1 MAEFSIVI
9 PSRKAENLVPCVQA
23 VLKCEPD
30 LDPSRIIVIDDGA
43 RPDAEGALPGVT
55 WIAGVKPFIFARN
68 VNLGIVSVDHD
79 VILLN
84 DDALLKAHKGFSA
97 LSEAAQYR
105 WGLVSASTNCGNVCQ
120 EPQGFNGVR
129 EDQVHCPSF
138 ICVYIPRETIRRIG
152 PLDERFVEYGWE
164 DNDYVRRTRNAGLRV
179 GIFDHCF
186 VDHMTLHSSFRGKAG
201 MGHDIRPG
209 WKIYQDKWG
218 QGAI

>member
-84 DDALLKAHKGFSA
+84 DDALLKAHKEIG
-97 LSEAAQYR
+97 R
-105 WGLVSASTNCGNVCQ
+105 ASC
-120 EPQGFNGVR
+120 R
-129 EDQVHCPSF
+129 E
-138 ICVYIPRETIRRIG
+138 
-152 PLDERFVEYGWE
+152 
-164 DNDYVRRTRNAGLRV
+164 
-179 GIFDHCF
+179 
-186 VDHMTLHSSFRGKAG
+186 
-201 MGHDIRPG
+201 
-209 WKIYQDKWG
+209 
-218 QGAI
+218 